1 MRKYKIAAFIGI
13 IIMGTGSFMACL
25 CTEAA
30 PAMIGNAL
38 LAVSLFVMAYAFSSW
53 QP

>member
-1 MRKYKIAAFIGI
+1 MRKYKIAALIGMV
-13 IIMGTGSFMACL
+13 IMGTGSFMACL
-25 CTEAA
+25 CTAQA

-38 LAVSLFVMAYAFSSW
+38 LVISLFIMAYAFSSW